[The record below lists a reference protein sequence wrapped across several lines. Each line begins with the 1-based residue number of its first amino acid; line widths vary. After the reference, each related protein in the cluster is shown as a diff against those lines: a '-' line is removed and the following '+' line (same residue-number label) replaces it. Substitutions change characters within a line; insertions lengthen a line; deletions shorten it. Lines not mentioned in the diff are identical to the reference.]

1 MDSKPSVSPRPC
13 HALLCLRSFAKLTVS
28 RSFPPYIWVVYDT
41 PVYRLLQDDIKMM
54 WEPSVIAT
62 QVEPYVTDYGID
74 TVSGHKE
81 TP

>member
-1 MDSKPSVSPRPC
+1 MDSKPSVSPRHC
-13 HALLCLRSFAKLTVS
+13 HALFCLRSFAKLTVS
-28 RSFPPYIWVVYDT
+28 HSVPPYVWAVRDT